1 VEVTFA
7 DWTGGRALP
16 SLGTNAGAL
25 QLPFQTWRNFKEAFA
40 PELVA
45 RAIRESKVPVR
56 RCLDPFGGS
65 GTTALACQFLG
76 VKPVTVEVNP
86 FLADL
91 IAAKLA
97 SYSLS
102 SISRSL
108 AMLLRAANRKR
119 VDPVAY
125 FAAAPGTFVEPGIE
139 GRWIFDHEVA
149 ARIAS
154 LVEALGHIPDTNN
167 RRLLRVLLG
176 GILAEI
182 SNVTISGKGRRYRQ
196 AWQLRHRRGAD
207 HVDESLCAAVERA
220 ASDIVRYG
228 NRAERRYKVVRG
240 DARRLTRNVAP
251 VDLAIFSPP
260 YPNSFDYTDV
270 YNLELW
276 ALGYLSGRSANT
288 RLRLSTLAS
297 HVQINRQFPRP
308 PRGSRTLTK
317 TLAAL
322 ESPERT
328 LWNRNIPAMVGGYF
342 AEMLGVVDA
351 VRRLLPPKGQLWM
364 VVGDS
369 RYSGVTVNVANIL
382 SELAPQAGCR
392 VVLKEACRSMRSSAQ
407 QGGDATLK
415 ETLLVLC
422 V

>member
-1 VEVTFA
+1 MEVTFA

-45 RAIRESKVPVR
+45 RAIGESKVPVR

-97 SYSLS
+97 SYRLS
-102 SISRSL
+102 SISSSL
-108 AMLLRAANRKR
+108 AMLLRAANRNR
-119 VDPVAY
+119 IDPVRY
-125 FAAAPGTFVEPGIE
+125 FAAAPGTFVEPGIQ
-139 GRWIFDHEVA
+139 GRWIFDREVA

-154 LVEALGHIPDTNN
+154 LVESVNHIPDTAN

-176 GILAEI
+176 GILAET

-196 AWQLRHRRGAD
+196 AWRLRHRRGAAE
-207 HVDESLCAAVERA
+207 VDELLCEAVEKA
-220 ASDIVRYG
+220 AGDIVRYA

-240 DARRLTRNVAP
+240 DARLVAGNIAP

-276 ALGYLSGRSANT
+276 ALGYLDGRSANT

-297 HVQINRQFPRP
+297 HVQINRMFPKSP
-308 PRGSRTLTK
+308 PGSRTLAK

-322 ESPERT
+322 GSSERT

-342 AEMLGVVDA
+342 AEMLGIVRA
-351 VRRLLPPKGQLWM
+351 VRGLLPPKGQIWM

-369 RYSGVTVNVANIL
+369 RYSGVTVSVANIL
-382 SELAPQAGCR
+382 SELASQAGCK

-415 ETLLVLC
+415 ETLLVLS